1 MDENKTFRR
10 LWISSLTDEAIREG
24 MANLREGSGY
34 DSLYAA
40 ADSRAKA
47 DWLVGMNAS
56 RALATA
62 SGSANNSIGR
72 VQTPTLAMICARFK
86 ENRNFVSTPYW
97 QLHIALKKDANCL
110 GLKPIHTF
118 LDVIFPQALHNIFP
132 SLINQFIMIL
142 FGTSLLSVLDI
153 KDLTQVASILNSQNF
168 RTLELF
174 TFAIGIYY
182 IMSVICSKIL
192 RYVNNRFFPSIS
204 NGGR

>member
-1 MDENKTFRR
+1 MLVQIFFLYFGLPQFKIYLPALFAGI
-10 LWISSLTDEAIREG
+10 LGLTINNTAYIAEIVRSGIQSIPQGQWEA
-24 MANLREGSGY
+24 
-34 DSLYAA
+34 
-40 ADSRAKA
+40 
-47 DWLVGMNAS
+47 
-56 RALATA
+56 
-62 SGSANNSIGR
+62 
-72 VQTPTLAMICARFK
+72 
-86 ENRNFVSTPYW
+86 
-97 QLHIALKKDANCL
+97 ANCL

-118 LDVIFPQALHNIFP
+118 LDVIFPQALRNIFP

-182 IMSVICSKIL
+182 FMSVLCSKIL